1 MECREAAAED
11 ELWMGWYEDGWTHQQ
26 GHKVGKGLRRGGT
39 RIAVKEDWRA
49 EMHKVRTDSR
59 EWGRYAIRELKG
71 RSCASMAI
79 VSLYLPTGLDK
90 KESGG
95 GAWDWQTQQ
104 MLNLRR
110 RLEKHRE
117 AGTLD
122 KQNRAVFGPS
132 GATGY
137 TGGWRERSSCESSE
151 PSSVRP
157 GTWPGQGVGRVR
169 GGGG

>member
-1 MECREAAAED
+1 M
-11 ELWMGWYEDGWTHQQ
+11 
-26 GHKVGKGLRRGGT
+26 RRGGT

-117 AGTLD
+117 ADTLD
-122 KQNRAVFGPS
+122 EQDGAVLDHLEQLGTMVVGGKG
-132 GATGY
+132 GAATPVSLALFDPGA
-137 TGGWRERSSCESSE
+137 
-151 PSSVRP
+151 RP
-157 GTWPGQGVGRVR
+157 EQGEGRVR
-169 GGGG
+169 GGGGRLECEEHK